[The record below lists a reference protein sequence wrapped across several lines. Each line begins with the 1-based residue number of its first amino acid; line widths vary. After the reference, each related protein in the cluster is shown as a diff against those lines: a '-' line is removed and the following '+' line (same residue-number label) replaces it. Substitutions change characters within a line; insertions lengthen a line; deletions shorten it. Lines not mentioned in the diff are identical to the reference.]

1 MIHTCHTN
9 NQIYVSEKLRQKIAQ
24 AQRTWNQS
32 NEAPSAAPISGLGL
46 PGSKAVPYL
55 PGPARGLNHHDGDTT
70 PSGAFHTGSL
80 SQSKPHGHQQRG
92 HAPWVT
98 YRRRHRFIGHISTGT
113 AQFKAQHSTY
123 LLATLLLTSMVIGD
137 PLGAGAAIT
146 LPSKRALAAAN
157 ASALKRPKILQFGG
171 PPNAVISIQ
180 LNAGTEALLH

>member
-98 YRRRHRFIGHISTGT
+98 YRRRHRFLAWFYLVRKPYHTCAGQQEGSTT
-113 AQFKAQHSTY
+113 MMVTPH
-123 LLATLLLTSMVIGD
+123 LLLLFTLVLSRNLNHTDTNSMG
-137 PLGAGAAIT
+137 T
-146 LPSKRALAAAN
+146 RLA
-157 ASALKRPKILQFGG
+157 
-171 PPNAVISIQ
+171 
-180 LNAGTEALLH
+180 